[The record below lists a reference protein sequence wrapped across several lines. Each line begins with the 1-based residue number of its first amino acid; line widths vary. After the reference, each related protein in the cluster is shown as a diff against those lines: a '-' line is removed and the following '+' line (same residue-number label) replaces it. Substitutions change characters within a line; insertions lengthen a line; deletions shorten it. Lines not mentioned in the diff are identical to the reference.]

1 MMNPLTTHPE
11 QQGVTYFEHWRFAM
25 GIAYRLLSSVIAFAL
40 HAMLPFIPIE
50 PRLDLEATTA
60 YLAERNQWIESAKGA
75 VHSDARSGFAGSRPS
90 GRATSAPA

>member
-1 MMNPLTTHPE
+1 
-11 QQGVTYFEHWRFAM
+11 
-25 GIAYRLLSSVIAFAL
+25 
-40 HAMLPFIPIE
+40 MLPFIPIE